1 MNSKSLQVLL
11 DRSPADETFP
21 RLAAILYFV
30 KRLEIPLVRLV
41 PIGSKVT
48 IPATYSPSLLFPCH
62 LLVRRK
68 VGDGCVPLFPR
79 AGEFCFPMKPLIVE
93 QHHLF
98 DALHEAG
105 KIFKSRPLLVNRWT
119 GESTS
124 MFLSIVFI
132 SSAPE

>member
-30 KRLEIPLVRLV
+30 KRLEIPFVRLV
-41 PIGSKVT
+41 PAQRGRSLQPIR
-48 IPATYSPSLLFPCH
+48 PALLSHAIRWLGVSSVMVAYHSF
-62 LLVRRK
+62 LVP
-68 VGDGCVPLFPR
+68 V
-79 AGEFCFPMKPLIVE
+79 EFCFPMKPLIVE